1 VADDDLGTAEP
12 FRSYTGGGSMSSLAV
27 AVSDGLTITRRNL
40 IKVRRVPEL
49 IVFAT
54 LSPIMFVLLFRY
66 VFGSAIPI
74 EGISYAEFLLPGIFA
89 QTIVF
94 GSTITG
100 AGLAED
106 LQKGL
111 IDRFRSL
118 PMSRSAVL
126 VGRTIADLGLNSI
139 SIVVMAVTGLIVG
152 WRIRSSVV
160 EAIGGFL
167 LLLFFAYSM
176 SWLMATVGLLVRTP
190 EVVQQASFIVIFPLT
205 FIANTF
211 VPTNNFPA
219 VLKTVADWNP
229 VSAVVQA
236 ARELFGNSAPIL
248 ETSNAWSLQN
258 PVLYTLIWSAVLLAV
273 FVPLSVRIY
282 QRTATR

>member
-1 VADDDLGTAEP
+1 
-12 FRSYTGGGSMSSLAV
+12 MSSLSV
-27 AVSDGLTITRRNL
+27 AVEDGLTITRRNL
-40 IKVRRVPEL
+40 VKVKRVPEL

-74 EGISYAEFLLPGIFA
+74 QGISYAEFLLPGIFA

-100 AGLAED
+100 ASLAED

-118 PMSRSAVL
+118 PMAPSAVL
-126 VGRTIADLGLNSI
+126 VGRTVADVALNAL
-139 SIVVMAVTGLIVG
+139 SIVVMGVTGLVVG
-152 WRIRSSVV
+152 WRIRSSIG
-160 EAIGGFL
+160 EALAGFAL
-167 LLLFFAYSM
+167 LLLFAYAM
-176 SWLMATVGLLVRTP
+176 SWLMATVGLLVRAP

-211 VPTNNFPA
+211 VPTGNFPT
-219 VLKTVADWNP
+219 VLKWIADWNP

-236 ARELFGNSAPIL
+236 ARELFGNTAPVL
-248 ETSNAWSLQN
+248 EVTDAWSLQN
-258 PVLYTLIWSAVLLAV
+258 PVLYTLLWSAVLLAV
-273 FVPLSVRIY
+273 FIPLSVRIY
-282 QRTATR
+282 QRTASR